1 MNSEVIYKNNAYMV
15 NIYQDDKIMSIY
27 LEGSSIML
35 SAHYDHIDIS
45 KNILFSISPDN
56 ILYPIFENLYSNIM
70 KIKKLVSNKN
80 LYSNIIYDNTIIIL
94 SDKLDNGL
102 LNIISITK
110 DNNDIILSF
119 KKDKNHDIYCIPSKI
134 DIEIKI
140 ANSNLGEL
148 AYPFVKLYKDLVI
161 YKKKESENNHIL
173 QLTK

>member
-56 ILYPIFENLYSNIM
+56 ILYPIFE
-70 KIKKLVSNKN
+70 N